1 MSGFDVG
8 RLIGSAGSDVAMQV
22 GRWEREFPTLDGSPR
37 LEIVAFD
44 VPEEIRAELEMWA
57 GHPNNTANDRRRT
70 AQAGEGGQ

>member
-1 MSGFDVG
+1 
-8 RLIGSAGSDVAMQV
+8 
-22 GRWEREFPTLDGSPR
+22 
-37 LEIVAFD
+37 